1 MLLTTGGKRGILKE
15 KVLTGDVMKNKQW
28 IAIALAAFCLAGCG
42 GTNAKEKNVGD
53 PSIQALTPSEGETV
67 VLVNGDMEDF
77 ISRYEKGASDEYV
90 THTDNFAPVGVE
102 LSWTAE
108 GAPTEYVVLVDTDKS
123 FSSPATYTV
132 SENRVVIE
140 DLFVNYTYYWKVTA
154 KYETEEKTSKY
165 FNFSTANTPRTIA
178 IEGVSNARDIGGK
191 ITTSGKKVKQGMAF
205 RGAYLDEI
213 KPAGKVKALE
223 TYGIKT
229 DLDLRKA
236 QEGTAGS
243 ASPLGETV
251 RYINYSC
258 PYYWGGDSGINNPNN
273 HENLANAIRVFADK
287 ANYPIFFHCS
297 VGRDRTSMVAMLI
310 EGILGVSEDDVFI
323 DYETS
328 AFSYRGTLDGTSMS
342 HMVNTFMT
350 TVSSLWSYTGEREL
364 QAACETFLLSIGM
377 TQAEIDSIRSILLE
391 D

>member
-1 MLLTTGGKRGILKE
+1 MNKKRFIS
-15 KVLTGDVMKNKQW
+15 
-28 IAIALAAFCLAGCG
+28 IALAALTGAMLFGGCG
-42 GTNAKEKNVGD
+42 DKADKKEENVGD
-53 PSIQALTPSEGETV
+53 ESIQALTPSEGEVV
-67 VLVNGDMEDF
+67 VLVNEDMADF
-77 ISRYEKGASDEYV
+77 IASYAIGISNEYV
-90 THTDNFAPVGVE
+90 TKTDNFAPVGVE

-108 GAPTEYVVLVDTDKS
+108 GAPTEYLVSVATDKD
-123 FSSPATYTV
+123 FSDKKTYVV
-132 SENRVVIE
+132 SENTLTLQ

-165 FNFSTANTPRTIA
+165 FIFSTADTPRTIE
-178 IEGVSNARDIGGK
+178 IEGVSNTRDIGGK

-236 QEGTAGS
+236 AEGTAGKG
-243 ASPLGETV
+243 SPLGETV

-258 PYYWGGDSGINNPNN
+258 PYYWGGTTGIDNPKNY
-273 HENLANAIRVFADK
+273 ENLANAIRVFANE
-287 ANYPIFFHCS
+287 ANYPVFFHCS

-310 EGILGVSEDDVFI
+310 EGLLGVSEDDIFM

-328 AFSYRGTLDGTSMS
+328 AFSYRGTLDGTSMT
-342 HMVNTFMT
+342 HMVNTFQT
-350 TVSSLWSYTGEREL
+350 TYVNLLIKSEESDF
-364 QAACETFLLSIGM
+364 QAACETYLLSIGV

>member
-1 MLLTTGGKRGILKE
+1 
-15 KVLTGDVMKNKQW
+15 
-28 IAIALAAFCLAGCG
+28 
-42 GTNAKEKNVGD
+42 
-53 PSIQALTPSEGETV
+53 
-67 VLVNGDMEDF
+67 
-77 ISRYEKGASDEYV
+77 
-90 THTDNFAPVGVE
+90 
-102 LSWTAE
+102 
-108 GAPTEYVVLVDTDKS
+108 
-123 FSSPATYTV
+123 
-132 SENRVVIE
+132 
-140 DLFVNYTYYWKVTA
+140 
-154 KYETEEKTSKY
+154 
-165 FNFSTANTPRTIA
+165 
-178 IEGVSNARDIGGK
+178 
-191 ITTSGKKVKQGMAF
+191 MAF

-273 HENLANAIRVFADK
+273 HENLANAIRVFADE

-342 HMVNTFMT
+342 HMVNTFMN
-350 TVSSLWSYTGEREL
+350 TVSSLWVYTGEREL
-364 QAACETFLLSIGM
+364 QAACETFLLSIGV

>member
-1 MLLTTGGKRGILKE
+1 MEERKKKSNLWVVILTMLLFVGILTGVYGVKMYKDNQITATPSNGEVVSILEGDIHSVVSSYTRGITDRYYTKTDCFAP
-15 KVLTGDVMKNKQW
+15 KDVVITW
-28 IAIALAAFCLAGCG
+28 DC
-42 GTNAKEKNVGD
+42 
-53 PSIQALTPSEGETV
+53 
-67 VLVNGDMEDF
+67 MEDGATSYHLK
-77 ISRYEKGASDEYV
+77 IGTKEDLSDAKCYE
-90 THTDNFAPVGVE
+90 T
-102 LSWTAE
+102 
-108 GAPTEYVVLVDTDKS
+108 TERS
-123 FSSPATYTV
+123 FSINHLYADTHYYYQIEAVWFNKTV
-132 SENRVVIE
+132 KSKIF
-140 DLFVNYTYYWKVTA
+140 DFV
-154 KYETEEKTSKY
+154 TEKSV
-165 FNFSTANTPRTIA
+165 RTIA
-178 IEGVSNARDIGGK
+178 VEGVSNTRDIGGK

-273 HENLANAIRVFADK
+273 HENLANAIRVFADE

-342 HMVNTFMT
+342 HMVNTFMN
-350 TVSSLWSYTGEREL
+350 TVSSLWVYTGEREL
-364 QAACETFLLSIGM
+364 QAACETFLLSIGV